1 MEIYRL
7 MGIDF
12 GEKRVGI
19 ALTDPMQIIS
29 KPFVVLPNDEKLF
42 VAINDIIRKENV
54 GQIVLGLPLNLS
66 GEDSKKTIEVR
77 AFRKKL
83 EEQVKI
89 QVVFYD
95 ERYSTAEATD
105 LLIEMGYSPKERKKI
120 IDKMAASIILKNYL
134 EDRR

>member
-42 VAINDIIRKENV
+42 AAINDIIRKENV